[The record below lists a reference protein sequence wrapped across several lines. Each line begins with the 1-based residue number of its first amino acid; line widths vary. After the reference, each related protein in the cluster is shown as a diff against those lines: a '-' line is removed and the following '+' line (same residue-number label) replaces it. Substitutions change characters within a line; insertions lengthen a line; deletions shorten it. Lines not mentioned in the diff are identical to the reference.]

1 MQRFI
6 HQKQETNKFREKH
19 QYWLKLGT
27 GQNILLNNY
36 YDVFLK
42 NNNNNNYYDIFLKF
56 FLFIQS
62 RKWQKDV
69 K

>member
-19 QYWLKLGT
+19 QYCLKLGT

-36 YDVFLK
+36 YD
-42 NNNNNNYYDIFLKF
+42 IFQKF

-62 RKWQKDV
+62 RKDK
-69 K
+69 KMLRRYMSKP